1 MEFVF
6 AKNISVLQYSSL
18 SEERTLWCTVTIFS
32 LPFSAIFRIYS
43 LAAFR
48 VRDVDEW
55 TRDGATKDVTLLH
68 S

>member
-6 AKNISVLQYSSL
+6 AKNISVLQYSL
-18 SEERTLWCTVTIFS
+18 SEKRTMWCTVTIFS
-32 LPFSAIFRIYS
+32 LPFFAIFRIYS

>member
-1 MEFVF
+1 M
-6 AKNISVLQYSSL
+6 
-18 SEERTLWCTVTIFS
+18 WCTVTIFS
-32 LPFSAIFRIYS
+32 LPFFAILRIYS